1 MATRSNIA
9 IKNKDGTYDY
19 VYCHFDGYLDNNGVI
34 LYDHYQDENKI
45 RRLIDLGDMS
55 ALGKLV
61 EPINGSPHDFKNP
74 DRDVTVFYGRDRGE
88 TGTQKRTVSSKKEIV
103 REEYCYLWED
113 EEWLVY
119 SSGDHFISLEEAL
132 REQGIID

>member
-1 MATRSNIA
+1 M
-9 IKNKDGTYDY
+9 
-19 VYCHFDGYLDNNGVI
+19 
-34 LYDHYQDENKI
+34 
-45 RRLIDLGDMS
+45 
-55 ALGKLV
+55 
-61 EPINGSPHDFKNP
+61 
-74 DRDVTVFYGRDRGE
+74 TVFYGRDRGE